1 MSTKTLAEIDR
12 AASLP
17 HNVHLSNGRVR
28 EYVISQLW
36 GVERPISVRIV
47 HFPGSTSVYPIT
59 HSRFLQVWADSA
71 V

>member
-28 EYVISQLW
+28 EYVISQL
-36 GVERPISVRIV
+36 
-47 HFPGSTSVYPIT
+47 
-59 HSRFLQVWADSA
+59 
-71 V
+71 